1 MFYNEYNKKMIYN
14 KREEN
19 MSRII
24 QWHPAFYSGLELE
37 LREFKDDLIFETE
50 YELSRKPLR
59 MDVLIIKKKQ
69 GTKLKHPFASFF
81 RDYNIIEYKSPK
93 DNLTIDDFY
102 KVIGYA
108 LFYKSLGRTVN
119 SIPIESLSV
128 SIFKSTYPR
137 NLFEHLRKHGDE
149 IIDVADGIY
158 EIRGESV
165 PVQVVVTGKLSQEGH
180 SVLKILQGGADQQT
194 FKSFINEVASYETSE
209 DRQNIA
215 SVLEVCISANDD
227 LYRMIKEDDS
237 MSEKVKSLLEQEYE
251 ERENI
256 GMERGKADSVRNLMK
271 NLKLTAEQAM
281 DALGIPKSDY
291 NKYLT
296 ML

>member
-1 MFYNEYNKKMIYN
+1 MIYN

-180 SVLKILQGGADQQT
+180 SVLKILQGGADLQT

>member
-1 MFYNEYNKKMIYN
+1 M
-14 KREEN
+14 
-19 MSRII
+19 
-24 QWHPAFYSGLELE
+24 
-37 LREFKDDLIFETE
+37 
-50 YELSRKPLR
+50 
-59 MDVLIIKKKQ
+59 
-69 GTKLKHPFASFF
+69 
-81 RDYNIIEYKSPK
+81 
-93 DNLTIDDFY
+93 
-102 KVIGYA
+102 
-108 LFYKSLGRTVN
+108 
-119 SIPIESLSV
+119 SV

-137 NLFEHLRKHGDE
+137 NLFEHLRKRGNE
-149 IIDVADGIY
+149 IIDIADGIY

-165 PVQVVVTGKLSQEGH
+165 PVQIIVTSKLDQHGH
-180 SVLKILQGGADQQT
+180 FALKILQNGADLHSLKT
-194 FKSFINEVASYETSE
+194 FITEVACYETAE
-209 DRQNIA
+209 DRHNIA

-237 MSEKVKSLLEQEYE
+237 MSERVKSLLEQEYE

-256 GMERGKADSVRNLMK
+256 GIEKGIEKGKADSVKNLMK

>member
-180 SVLKILQGGADQQT
+180 SVLKILQGGADLQT